1 MKITHIINV
10 TLHVKNAFEDRGVK
24 YLNIKI
30 DDSSSF
36 SISSRF
42 KEVYDFIQKALT
54 DSDEA
59 VEEHDDVK
67 CLKNEFKL
75 LQVADGYTNVN
86 ELFEL
91 INSWSVKNKILQIL
105 FKNFYMKFNSNSRIL
120 IHCSLGVSRSPAYA
134 IMYVMKFFRLN
145 LNEALDFIKFQRD
158 KSNPICSFINE
169 LEDFEK
175 IDFQFES
182 K

>member
-1 MKITHIINV
+1 MK
-10 TLHVKNAFEDRGVK
+10 
-24 YLNIKI
+24 Y
-30 DDSSSF
+30 
-36 SISSRF
+36 
-42 KEVYDFIQKALT
+42 
-54 DSDEA
+54 
-59 VEEHDDVK
+59 
-67 CLKNEFKL
+67 
-75 LQVADGYTNVN
+75 
-86 ELFEL
+86 
-91 INSWSVKNKILQIL
+91 
-105 FKNFYMKFNSNSRIL
+105 NSNSRIL

-175 IDFQFES
+175 NEFQFE